1 MNKLFVLLTASFLGV
16 AAVSGAEAPLVSLAN
31 PMAGTDSAR
40 SFSHG
45 NEYPSIAL
53 PYPMNAWA
61 PYTEPESDSFYYQYK
76 KNKIRGIRQ
85 THEPSPWM
93 GDYATFA
100 LMPVSGRLVVNE
112 NERASVFRHETEVAQ
127 PCYYRVHLDTWGV
140 TTEVTPTERAAR
152 MRFTFENKSNAFV
165 VLDLFPDSVKLS
177 SVQIFPKLRKITGIA
192 RNNNGGV
199 PENFGNYFV
208 IVFDQPFIASG
219 VWSGPGKLQAGETK
233 LEGKHVGAYVQF
245 KARRNNVVNCKI
257 ASSWI
262 GPEQAELNLA
272 REIGTADF
280 DAICH
285 RAEARGNEMLGRAR
299 VEGGSEDQKRTFYTC
314 LYRSLLFP
322 ERFHEWSPENK
333 AIHYS
338 PYDGK
343 VHDGVLYTDSGFWDT
358 FRAAHPLCTLLFPE
372 VSAEIQQSLVNTYEE
387 SGWLPEWPSPGH
399 RSIMIGENSF
409 SLLADA
415 WTKGITNFDAAKAVE
430 AMVHDANHA
439 GPLPAVGRDG
449 VEYYNKLGYVP
460 YSSVAGEP
468 KVREASAK
476 TLEYAYDD
484 FCAAKLAHAIGK
496 DDVAKVFA
504 EHAMNYTNLFDASIG
519 FMRERK
525 ADGSWNEPFYP
536 DQWGGGFTEGCSWH
550 WTWCAFQD
558 IPGLV
563 KLMGGDKAFADK
575 LNAVFDTEPTVRTGT
590 YGGMIHEMTEMIAG
604 DMGQY
609 AHGNEPIHH
618 MLYLYDYV
626 GQPWRAQSRLRQV
639 MTLLYQ
645 ATPDGYCGDEDTGQ
659 MSAWYVLS
667 ALGIYAVCPGDPHY
681 LIGSPL
687 FDKATLSLANGKKF
701 TIIAEDNGP
710 QKPYIRGA
718 SLNGESFDKTY
729 LSHDQIVAGG
739 KLIFNMT
746 SAPDL
751 KWGAPPESRPP
762 SALSLLWGTGE
773 TH

>member
-1 MNKLFVLLTASFLGV
+1 MGAALL
-16 AAVSGAEAPLVSLAN
+16 VSGAAVAGNAALVELAN
-31 PMAGTDSAR
+31 PIAGTDSAR
-40 SFSHG
+40 NFSHG

-61 PYTEPESDSFYYQYK
+61 PYTEPARDTFYYQYK

-93 GDYATFA
+93 GDYGAFA
-100 LMPVSGRLVVNE
+100 LMPVSGKLAVNE
-112 NERASVFRHETEVAQ
+112 NDRASVFRHETEVAQ
-127 PCYYRVHLDTWGV
+127 PCYYKVHLDTWGV
-140 TTEVTPTERAAR
+140 TAEVTPTERAAC
-152 MRFTFENKSNAFV
+152 MKFSFEKKTNSYV
-165 VLDLFPDSVKLS
+165 VLDVFPDSKKIS
-177 SVQIFPKLRKITGIA
+177 FVQIIPEKNKIIGFATQ
-192 RNNNGGV
+192 NSGGV
-199 PENFGNYFV
+199 PDNFGSYFV
-208 IVFDQPFIASG
+208 VVFDQPFKSYG
-219 VWSGPGKLQAGETK
+219 VWPDQPQRGKTR
-233 LEGKHVGAYVQF
+233 LEGKHVGAWVEF
-245 KARRNNVVNCKI
+245 NTRRHHAVNCKI

-262 GPEQAELNLA
+262 GPEQAEWNLLH
-272 REIGTADF
+272 EIGKADF
-280 DAICH
+280 DTICH
-285 RAEARGNEMLGRAR
+285 RAEDRWNSMLGRAVVR
-299 VEGGSEDQKRTFYTC
+299 GGSEEQRKTFYTC

-322 ERFHEWSPENK
+322 EKFYETDSEGK
-333 AIHYS
+333 TIHYS
-338 PYDGK
+338 PYDGHI
-343 VHDGVLYTDSGFWDT
+343 HDGPLYTDSGFWDT
-358 FRAAHPLCTLLFPE
+358 FRAAHPLCNLLFPD
-372 VSAEIQQSLVNTYEE
+372 VSAEIQQSLLNAYDE
-387 SGWLPEWPSPGH
+387 SGWLPEWSSPGH

-415 WTKGITNFDAAKAVE
+415 WVKGIRSFDPAKALE
-430 AMVHDANHA
+430 AMVHDANNE

-449 VEYYNKLGYVP
+449 VKYYNSLGYVP
-460 YSSVAGEP
+460 YSSAKDEP

-496 DDVAKVFA
+496 DDIAQTFA
-504 EHAMNYTNLFDASIG
+504 RRAMNYTNLFDTSIG

-575 LNAVFDTEPTVRTGT
+575 LNAVFDTEPTVRVGT
-590 YGGMIHEMTEMIAG
+590 YGAMIHEMTEMIAG

-609 AHGNEPIHH
+609 AHGNEPVHH

-626 GQPWRAQSRLRQV
+626 GQPWRAQSRLRQA

-667 ALGIYAVCPGDPHY
+667 ALGIYAVCPGDPNY
-681 LIGSPL
+681 AIGSPL
-687 FDKATLSLANGKKF
+687 FDKSTLNFPSGKTF
-701 TIIAEDNGP
+701 TIVADDNGP

-718 SLNGESFDKTY
+718 ELNGQTFNKTY
-729 LSHDQIVAGG
+729 LSHDQIASGG
-739 KLIFNMT
+739 QIVFHMT
-746 SAPDL
+746 SAPDE
-751 KWGAPPESRPP
+751 KWGTAPESRPP
-762 SALSLLWGTGE
+762 SALSELF
-773 TH
+773 H